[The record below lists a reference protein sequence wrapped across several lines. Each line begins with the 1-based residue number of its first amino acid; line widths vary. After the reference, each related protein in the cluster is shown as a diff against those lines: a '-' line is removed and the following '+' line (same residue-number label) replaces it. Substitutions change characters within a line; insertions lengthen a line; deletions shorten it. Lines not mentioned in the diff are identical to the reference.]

1 MMFAG
6 VHWGGGERYPLALA
20 AAQSKYARVKLIAM
34 GNPQSHETKSP
45 NLELQVIRPLMLLKG
60 DPANP
65 ISIRLLKSMLGC
77 DVLHI
82 HQPMSVA
89 GDSCALLGR
98 LTRKAV
104 FVTDHGARGFNFL
117 WRSGRISGFVDGIL
131 TISDFSATLL
141 KRYGIP
147 IQTLGAG
154 VDTSLFN
161 MSAKE
166 KRDGIL
172 CVARI
177 APHKGQDLLLQAVP
191 ADVPITFIGQ
201 VVDENYFLFL
211 RRLADGKNV
220 RFKGIVSDSQ
230 LAREY
235 QQALAVVLPSTHLD
249 YLGRFHEHPELL
261 GLVLLEAM
269 ACGTPVIATDV
280 GGPAEIVREGETG
293 FLVPDRRGDMLRDR
307 IEFISRNPD
316 EAREMGRRARKYVEE
331 RHSWDRTARKSLE
344 FYEDWMTR

>member
-1 MMFAG
+1 MIFAG
-6 VHWGGGERYPLALA
+6 SYWGGGERYPLALA
-20 AAQSKYARVKLIAM
+20 EAQSKYARVKLIAM
-34 GNPQSHETKSP
+34 GKPQPQAAKWSTLD
-45 NLELQVIRPLMLLKG
+45 LEVIRPIMLLGG

-65 ISIRLLKSMLGC
+65 ISIRFLRGMLGC
-77 DVLHI
+77 DVLHV

-89 GDSCALLGR
+89 GDSCAVLGK
-98 LTRKAV
+98 LTHKAV

-117 WRSGRISGFVDGIL
+117 WRSGRVSEFVDGIL
-131 TISDFSATLL
+131 TVSDFSGTLL

-147 IQTLGAG
+147 IRTVGAG
-154 VDTSLFN
+154 VDTSLFRI
-161 MSAKE
+161 STKE
-166 KRDGIL
+166 ERDGIL
-172 CVARI
+172 CVGRI
-177 APHKGQDLLLQAVP
+177 APHKGQDMLLQAAP
-191 ADVPITFIGQ
+191 PNIPITFIGQ
-201 VVDENYFLFL
+201 VVDEEYFSFL
-211 RRLADGKNV
+211 RGLAAGKNV
-220 RFKGIVSDSQ
+220 RFKGVVSDSQ